1 MNIKATEKWMG
12 ESPKTPREFYI
23 VGPRKLQNQLIS
35 YYLAREIGARCLV
48 CESIHQ
54 VVVDAASDEQARL
67 LVVDCQETAPEEL
80 LMELEACPAE
90 ALSRV
95 NFILLNIVR
104 GLGFEENLI
113 WKGVRGFLYEE
124 DPLDWLKEGILAVL
138 DGEIWLS
145 RKMFLQC
152 LLEGRTT
159 DYSYRERISS
169 LTAREAEVLALVATW
184 ASNQEIAERLC
195 ISSHTVKTHLYNIF
209 KKIDVSDRRQAA
221 LWALKNLERITTR
234 R

>member
-1 MNIKATEKWMG
+1 
-12 ESPKTPREFYI
+12 
-23 VGPRKLQNQLIS
+23 
-35 YYLAREIGARCLV
+35 
-48 CESIHQ
+48 
-54 VVVDAASDEQARL
+54 
-67 LVVDCQETAPEEL
+67 
-80 LMELEACPAE
+80 
-90 ALSRV
+90 
-95 NFILLNIVR
+95 
-104 GLGFEENLI
+104 
-113 WKGVRGFLYEE
+113 VRGFLYEE

-159 DYSYRERISS
+159 DYPYKERISS